1 MSHLSALQPLDEHN
15 RKLQSNVHP
24 PEWENPVPDGVYN
37 MVVIGGGTA
46 GLVTAAG
53 AAGLGAKVAL
63 IERGLLG
70 GDCLNVG
77 CVPSKAILAAAR
89 RAAQVRDAEE
99 FGIRV
104 PEGVRIDFAAV
115 MERMRRLRSDIS
127 PHDSARRFTEMGI
140 DVFFG
145 QGKFTGTGTIDVNGT
160 ELKFKKATIA
170 TGARAAAPTI
180 PGLEEVEYLTNETL
194 FSLTT
199 IPKRFGVIG
208 AGPVGVEMA
217 QSFARL
223 GSEVYLVESN
233 GGILPKDDPEAGAA
247 VRRALEKD
255 GVTILSGG
263 RKLRLE
269 KKEGAEVKMIVDG
282 ENGYCV
288 EVDRILVAVGRAPNV
303 EGLGMEDVGI
313 EFSKEGVSV
322 NERLETTVKGIFAAG
337 DVCSKYQFTHAADFL
352 ARTVIGNALFHARGK
367 AGDLVIPWAT
377 YSEPEVGHVGVTPTE
392 AGESGLEIDTFRQD
406 LDGVDRAILSG
417 ETEGFVK
424 IHVRKGSDRI
434 VGATVVGP
442 NAGDMIGEIT
452 LAMTQGIGLGK
463 LKDVIHPYP
472 TVGEAIRKVGDA
484 YNRTRLTPTVKRWMD
499 RWFAWSR
506 R

>member
-1 MSHLSALQPLDEHN
+1 MGHLSALQPLDEHN

-24 PEWENPVPDGVYN
+24 PDWENPVPDGVYN

-115 MERMRRLRSDIS
+115 MERMRRLRSNIS

-140 DVFFG
+140 DVFLG
-145 QGKFTGTGTIDVNGT
+145 QGKFTGAGTIDVNGT

-170 TGARAAAPTI
+170 TGARAAAPSI

-194 FSLTT
+194 FSLTA

-247 VRRALEKD
+247 VTRALEKD

-269 KKEGAEVKMIVDG
+269 KKEGADVKMIVDG
-282 ENGYCV
+282 EN
-288 EVDRILVAVGRAPNV
+288 
-303 EGLGMEDVGI
+303 
-313 EFSKEGVSV
+313 
-322 NERLETTVKGIFAAG
+322 
-337 DVCSKYQFTHAADFL
+337 
-352 ARTVIGNALFHARGK
+352 
-367 AGDLVIPWAT
+367 
-377 YSEPEVGHVGVTPTE
+377 
-392 AGESGLEIDTFRQD
+392 
-406 LDGVDRAILSG
+406 
-417 ETEGFVK
+417 
-424 IHVRKGSDRI
+424 
-434 VGATVVGP
+434 
-442 NAGDMIGEIT
+442 
-452 LAMTQGIGLGK
+452 
-463 LKDVIHPYP
+463 
-472 TVGEAIRKVGDA
+472 
-484 YNRTRLTPTVKRWMD
+484 
-499 RWFAWSR
+499 
-506 R
+506 